1 MNISHE
7 KKGAICIVNLE
18 GRLDN
23 ETSQCFQERVGAL
36 IDGGETKLVINLAK
50 LEYISS
56 VGLRAFLVTSK
67 KLKPLNGKLVL
78 SQPQKNIQEVFDI
91 AGFSMLFPSF
101 ASDDEAVA
109 RVG

>member
-7 KKGAICIVNLE
+7 KKNSVCVVSLE

-23 ETSQCFQERVGAL
+23 ETSQGFQERLGAL
-36 IDGGETKLVINLAK
+36 IDEGETKLVVNLAK

-56 VGLRAFLVTSK
+56 VGLRAFLVSSK

-78 SQPQKNIQEVFDI
+78 SQPQAHIQEVFDI
-91 AGFSMLFPSF
+91 AGFSMLFP
-101 ASDDEAVA
+101 AYPSDEEAA
-109 RVG
+109 KNIA